1 MEVTNPIIQ
10 LIPDSKKGLKILNDY
25 LDLNDKEAK
34 LIKEY
39 PTVYIHNWE
48 NSEKYEVYVGES
60 NDFFQRTMQH
70 FENENNRD
78 MWQKNIKDKDA
89 SLYVIAHPEFNKS
102 LTLDVENKLIHYLS
116 SSSSVA
122 KIHNARGNP
131 QNSYFPCEDFDSI
144 FSKIWRTLRTYNNAL
159 FLSESEIK
167 DSAIYKASPLHKL
180 NFEQN
185 LAKEKI
191 IEKISE
197 CLLREKKNQL
207 IFVQGDAGT
216 GKTVL
221 MSSMFYDLM
230 NRVEHIVDEERSI
243 LRDLDCA
250 IVVNHLE
257 QLTVYEEI
265 VKKLD
270 LARNDESVVYNPT
283 TLINLFKDKKNSPK
297 KRDKLFDV
305 IFVDE
310 AHLLLTQN
318 NQSFTEG
325 NQLNELI
332 KYAKVVVVMFDKK
345 QILNSEQYK
354 DDNLINSYIDKAK
367 SNDSYIELKTQM
379 RMMGNKKVLHW
390 IKTVT
395 NDGKIEKLTKNR
407 GNYEI
412 KVFDTPSELENAVKT
427 KASDKKTM
435 LSRIVATYD
444 WPYSSVSAPKEDKY
458 WNVEIGNWKR
468 PWNREII
475 RYGTKKDVREV
486 KGLAWAEQPKTINE
500 VGSTYTI
507 QGFDLNYAGVIIG
520 PSVKYRNGKIVFDPS
535 CSYNKKATNK
545 RTLEDGS
552 KVSFGEEFLKNE
564 LGVLLTRGVNGLYI
578 YACDEELR
586 NQLKKCVN
594 TEV

>member
-1 MEVTNPIIQ
+1 MEIANPIIDV
-10 LIPDSKKGLKILNDY
+10 ISDNRKGLRLYNQYLNSD
-25 LDLNDKEAK
+25 
-34 LIKEY
+34 IKKRKYIKDY

-48 NSEKYEVYVGES
+48 NSDKYEVYVGET

-70 FENENNRD
+70 FDNENKRD
-78 MWQKNIKDKDA
+78 KWQKNIREKDA

-102 LTLDVENKLIHYLS
+102 LTLDVENRLIHYLS
-116 SSSSVA
+116 SSNSVV

-131 QNSYFPCEDFDSI
+131 QNSYYPCEDFDSI
-144 FSKIWRTLRTYNNAL
+144 FSKIWKTLRKYNEEL

-180 NFEQN
+180 NPEQS

-197 CLLREKKNQL
+197 CLLKDANNQL
-207 IFVQGDAGT
+207 VFVQGDAGT

-221 MSSMFYDLM
+221 MSSIFYELI
-230 NRVEHIVDEERSI
+230 NKFEHIIDGYENVFRNLE
-243 LRDLDCA
+243 CA
-250 IVVNHLE
+250 IVVNHSE

-270 LARNDESVVYNPT
+270 LSQNEKKIVYNPT
-283 TLINLFKDKKNSPK
+283 TLINLFKNKKNSPK

-318 NQSFTEG
+318 NQSFTDG

-354 DDNLINSYIDKAK
+354 DSKLINSYINKAE

-379 RMMGNKKVLHW
+379 RMMGNKEVITW
-390 IKTVT
+390 INTFK
-395 NDGKIEKLTKNR
+395 DEGKIENLSKDR
-407 GNYEI
+407 GKYDI
-412 KVFDTPSELENAVKT
+412 KIFDSPLELENAIKN
-427 KASDKKTM
+427 KANDKKTK

-444 WPYSSVSAPKEDKY
+444 WPYSAASTPKDDKY
-458 WNVEIGNWKR
+458 WNVIIGDWKR

-475 RYGTKKDVREV
+475 RHGSKDEHKEI

-500 VGSTYTI
+500 IGSTYTI

-520 PSVKYRNGKIVFDPS
+520 PSVKYRNGKIIYDMSSS
-535 CSYNKKATNK
+535 CNKKATNK
-545 RTLEDGS
+545 RTLDDGS
-552 KVSFGEEFLKNE
+552 KISFGEEFIKNE

-578 YACDEELR
+578 YACDDELR
-586 NQLKKCVN
+586 NELKKKIN
-594 TEV
+594 L

>member
-48 NSEKYEVYVGES
+48 NSDKYEVYVGES

-70 FENENNRD
+70 FESENNRD

-144 FSKIWRTLRTYNNAL
+144 FSKIWRTLRTYNKAL

-207 IFVQGDAGT
+207 VFVQGDAGT

-230 NRVEHIVDEERSI
+230 NRVEHIVDEERSV

-270 LARNDESVVYNPT
+270 LAKNDESVVYNPT

-297 KRDKLFDV
+297 KRDKIFDV

-318 NQSFTEG
+318 NQSFTDG

-332 KYAKVVVVMFDKK
+332 KYAKVLVVMFDKK

-354 DDNLINSYIDKAK
+354 DDNLINSYIDNAK
-367 SNDSYIELKTQM
+367 LNDTFIELKTQM

-407 GNYEI
+407 GAYEI
-412 KVFDTPSELENAVKT
+412 KVFDTPSELEGAIKE
-427 KASDKKTM
+427 KANDKKTM

-444 WPYSSVSAPKEDKY
+444 WPYSSVSAPKDDKY
-458 WNVEIGNWKR
+458 WNVEIGSWKK

-475 RYGTKKDVREV
+475 RYSSKKEIREV
-486 KGLAWAEQPKTINE
+486 RGLAWAEQPKTINE

-520 PSVKYRNGKIVFDPS
+520 PSIKYRNGKIVYDPT

-545 RTLEDGS
+545 RTLDDGTR
-552 KVSFGEEFLKNE
+552 VSFGEQFLKNE

-578 YACDEELR
+578 YACDQELR
-586 NQLKKCVN
+586 DQLKKCIN
-594 TEV
+594 IDK

>member
-1 MEVTNPIIQ
+1 M
-10 LIPDSKKGLKILNDY
+10 
-25 LDLNDKEAK
+25 
-34 LIKEY
+34 
-39 PTVYIHNWE
+39 
-48 NSEKYEVYVGES
+48 
-60 NDFFQRTMQH
+60 
-70 FENENNRD
+70 
-78 MWQKNIKDKDA
+78 
-89 SLYVIAHPEFNKS
+89 
-102 LTLDVENKLIHYLS
+102 
-116 SSSSVA
+116 
-122 KIHNARGNP
+122 
-131 QNSYFPCEDFDSI
+131 
-144 FSKIWRTLRTYNNAL
+144 
-159 FLSESEIK
+159 
-167 DSAIYKASPLHKL
+167 

-367 SNDSYIELKTQM
+367 SSDSYIELKTQM

-412 KVFDTPSELENAVKT
+412 KVFDNPLELENAVKT

-475 RYGTKKDVREV
+475 RYDTKKDVREV

-500 VGSTYTI
+500 AGSTYTI